1 MSQACEGLQAF
12 IVTHAGHSETVF
24 AASAEAAAEMYAE
37 QNELADLEPGVTA
50 GPFRVSVRLAGM
62 KAAFYEIDVIPVPLY
77 QARPVVR
84 GDA

>member
-1 MSQACEGLQAF
+1 M
-12 IVTHAGHSETVF
+12 THAGHSETVF

-37 QNELADLEPGVTA
+37 QNELADLSEPCVA
-50 GPFRVSVRLAGM
+50 GPFRVSVRLAGR

-77 QARPVVR
+77 QARPVEQ